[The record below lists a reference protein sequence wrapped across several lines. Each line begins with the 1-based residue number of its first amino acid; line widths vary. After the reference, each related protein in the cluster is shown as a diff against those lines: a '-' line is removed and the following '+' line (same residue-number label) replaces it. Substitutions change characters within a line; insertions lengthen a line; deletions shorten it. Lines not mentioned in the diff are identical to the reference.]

1 MRFRGAAHCP
11 QADRQSFRDGER
23 QLIRSAPVRQDAMR
37 RHNLALVLQQV
48 HYDRELTR
56 AELTQRLGLSR
67 STIGDLVAE
76 LSALG
81 LIDESVPSGG
91 PRVGRPSHVVGP
103 RPDSPFAVAVDIDVN
118 RVIAAAVG
126 IGGRV
131 LARQVIATDPGSVQP
146 AALAGQIAEAVPQL
160 QQTVGNGARPVGIG
174 ISVPGTVDRLT
185 YVVGLAPNLGWH
197 DTAFGE
203 LMQSAAP
210 KLSVS
215 IGNDADL
222 AVLAEHSQGS
232 ARGYDDVVYLLGRI
246 GVGAGILVDGRPLRG
261 AGGLAG
267 EVGHTIL
274 DPAGPLCHCGAKG
287 CVEMFL
293 GDAALLRLAKSDGT
307 VDDVLHAA
315 AEGQSQ
321 PLTAVQTVAD
331 SLGRVVGNLVNLL
344 NPQLV
349 VMGGSLEKILQIA
362 QHFVEK
368 ALDLNAMAAA
378 RAMVQL
384 RPSSLGEDGSLLGA
398 AELAFGPLLADPLG
412 AVASLPD

>member
-1 MRFRGAAHCP
+1 
-11 QADRQSFRDGER
+11 
-23 QLIRSAPVRQDAMR
+23 MR
-37 RHNLALVLQQV
+37 RHNLGLVLQQV
-48 HYDRELTR
+48 HLDRELTR

-76 LSALG
+76 LSSLG
-81 LIDESVPSGG
+81 LIDESVPTGG

-118 RVIAAAVG
+118 RVVAAAVG

-131 LARQVIATDPGSVQP
+131 LARQVIAVNPGS
-146 AALAGQIAEAVPQL
+146 ALPEDLAEQIALAVPQL
-160 QQTVGNGARPVGIG
+160 AQLVGNGARPVGIG
-174 ISVPGTVDRLT
+174 ISVPGTVERIT
-185 YVVGLAPNLGWH
+185 YKVGLAPNLGWH

-203 LMQSAAP
+203 LMQGAVP
-210 KLSVS
+210 KLPIS

-274 DPAGPLCHCGAKG
+274 DPTGPLCHCGAKG

-293 GDAALLRLAKSDGT
+293 GDAALLRLAARDGAGSE
-307 VDDVLHAA
+307 VDDVLTAA
-315 AEGQSQ
+315 AAGEAQA
-321 PLTAVQTVAD
+321 LTAVQTLAD
-331 SLGRVVGNLVNLL
+331 SLGRVVANLVNLL
-344 NPQLV
+344 NPRLV
-349 VMGGSLEKILQIA
+349 VMGGSLQKILAIA
-362 QHFVEK
+362 PDYVEK
-368 ALDLNAMAAA
+368 SLDRNAMASA
-378 RAMVQL
+378 RGMVEL
-384 RPSSLGEDGSLLGA
+384 RASSLGDNGSLLGA
-398 AELAFGPLLADPLG
+398 AELAFAPLLNDPLG
-412 AVASLPD
+412 TVASVPES